1 MRRLPALML
10 SLLAAMVANP
20 ASTADLIAFWDTPRH
35 GANCFNESPPDE
47 AYFRAL
53 RGHGATWVRLAFSKW
68 KSSTG
73 KRDFLFGNLDD
84 YRALVPEDLATL
96 RQVLDHAQAAG
107 LKVVL
112 TPLELPGA
120 RWVQLNDDK
129 FDDRLWSDARFASQ
143 AAAFWRDLAA
153 ALKDHPAI
161 AAYNLVNE
169 PVPERRGGLAEHS
182 SADAMRAWYAKARGT
197 PRDLPAL
204 YETIIAALRESDA
217 RTPIMLDAGF
227 YAAADSFNY
236 WPAALKDERLLYAY
250 HMYEPWSVTS
260 SPNMKLEH
268 PKRYPGPAPFGE
280 GDVQWDSARVAAY
293 LQQPV
298 DWARAHGVPVNRMVA
313 AEFGCMRRWPDC
325 PRYLEDVLTALEED
339 GVHWAFYSFREAW
352 DGMDYEL
359 GDQKVPW
366 QYWQAKEKG
375 LPFELKRGPNRVF
388 EPIQRRLMRDKNA
401 R

>member
-1 MRRLPALML
+1 MRRCPVLILA
-10 SLLAAMVANP
+10 LLAATSAMP
-20 ASTADLIAFWDTPRH
+20 AAAADLISFWDTPRH
-35 GANCFNESPPDE
+35 GANCFNESPPDQ

-53 RGHGATWVRLAFSKW
+53 RGHGATWVRVAFSKW
-68 KSSTG
+68 KSSSG
-73 KRDFLFGNLDD
+73 QRDFLFGSLDD

-96 RQVLDHAQAAG
+96 RRVLDHAHAAG

-120 RWVQLNDDK
+120 RWVQLNNGQ

-143 AAAFWRDLAA
+143 AAAFWHDLAA
-153 ALKDHPAI
+153 VLADHPAI
-161 AAYNLVNE
+161 AAYNLINE
-169 PVPERRGGLAEHS
+169 PVPERRGGLPEHS
-182 SADAMRAWYAKARGT
+182 SADAMKSWYAKARGT

-204 YETIIAALRESDA
+204 YEKIILALRQSDA

-227 YAAADSFNY
+227 YAAADAFAY

-260 SPNMKLEH
+260 APNMKLKN
-268 PKRYPGPAPFGE
+268 PKRYPGPASFGDV
-280 GDVQWDSARVAAY
+280 DVQWDARRVAAY
-293 LQQPV
+293 LQKPV
-298 DWARAHGVPVNRMVA
+298 DWARAHGVPVSRMVA

-325 PRYLEDVLTALEED
+325 PRYLEDVLTALEQD

-359 GDQKVPW
+359 GDQKLPW
-366 QYWQAKEKG
+366 QYWQALEKG
-375 LPFELKRGPNRVF
+375 ESFELKRGPNHVF
-388 EPIQRRLMRDKNA
+388 EPIQRRLARDRHA
-401 R
+401 P